1 MTFPERLRAEQA
13 TDIDHD
19 ALDALLVEHV
29 DAAGD
34 VDYRGL
40 LAERE
45 VLDAYLEGL
54 AETDPAALT
63 RDGQLAYYI
72 NAYNAAT
79 LDLILDNYPVASITD
94 LDGGKPWD
102 VQRVE
107 LGGQTY
113 SLNEIENDI
122 IRPTFDEPRIHF
134 AVNCAAAS
142 CPPLRA
148 GAFTADALDAQLE
161 EQTRAFLNDPAYTRV
176 VDGTA
181 EVSRIFDWYGADFD
195 DVAAF
200 VARYR
205 DDVTPTTEIAFAEY
219 DWSLNEQ

>member
-1 MTFPERLRAEQA
+1 MTFPERLRADQA
-13 TDIDHD
+13 TGVDHS
-19 ALDALLVEHV
+19 AFDALLAAHV
-29 DAAGD
+29 DDEGD

-40 LAERE
+40 LGERAA
-45 VLDAYLEGL
+45 LDAYLARL
-54 AETDPAALT
+54 AETDPSGLT
-63 RDGQLAYYI
+63 RDEQLAYYI

-79 LDLILDNYPVASITD
+79 LALILDDYPVASITD

-102 VQRVE
+102 VERVE

-113 SLNEIENDI
+113 SLNQIENDI

-161 EQTRAFLNDPAYTRV
+161 QQTRAFLNDPAYTRV
-176 VDGTA
+176 GGGTA
-181 EVSRIFDWYGADFD
+181 EVSKIFDWYGADFD

-200 VARYR
+200 VAGYR
-205 DDVTPTTEIAFAEY
+205 SDVTPTTEIAFAEY